1 MRMLFVVC
9 SCGFDNTQLEI
20 EEGYTN
26 NFCVVPLRST
36 IYDYIE

>member
-20 EEGYTN
+20 EEGYVLII
-26 NFCVVPLRST
+26 FV
-36 IYDYIE
+36 